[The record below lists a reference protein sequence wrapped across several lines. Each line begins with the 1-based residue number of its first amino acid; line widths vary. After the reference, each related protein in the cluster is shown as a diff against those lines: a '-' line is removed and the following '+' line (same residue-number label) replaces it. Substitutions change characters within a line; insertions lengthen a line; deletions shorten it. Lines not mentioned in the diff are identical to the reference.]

1 MTVAS
6 VTSAPSATRQAPI
19 GWNGVAH
26 QFETVRRIPQ
36 SEIRNLATIANW
48 ARARARIADTALDTV
63 SLPYTRLTGLT
74 HIAVYTLSNVPPSI
88 RDWLE
93 KIKLTVLVDRTDT

>member
-1 MTVAS
+1 MAAIS
-6 VTSAPSATRQAPI
+6 YQGI
-19 GWNGVAH
+19 H
-26 QFETVRRIPQ
+26 M
-36 SEIRNLATIANW
+36 NLATILPNW
-48 ARARARIADTALDTV
+48 ARGRARARIADTALDTV

-88 RDWLE
+88 RDCLE